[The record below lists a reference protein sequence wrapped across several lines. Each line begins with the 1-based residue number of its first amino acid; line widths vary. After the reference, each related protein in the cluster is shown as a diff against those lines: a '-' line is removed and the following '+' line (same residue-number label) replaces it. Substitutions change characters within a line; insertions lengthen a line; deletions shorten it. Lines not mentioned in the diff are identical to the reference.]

1 MDALPGGEVQG
12 TLSAVP
18 TFCRPLRPQPQQAC
32 RQNLAHLAQTL
43 IGGHAVGIERV
54 VHQRGFSWREADI
67 RMLYIGLYS

>member
-18 TFCRPLRPQPQQAC
+18 TFCRPLRPQPQQAR
-32 RQNLAHLAQTL
+32 RQDLAHLAQAL
-43 IGGHAVGIERV
+43 LRRHPFGIERV